1 MQKPYK
7 FSVVMAVYN
16 VAPFIREAV
25 DSLIEQSIGFDQI
38 QLILVDDGS
47 TDESGRICDEYA
59 QKYPE
64 NVEVHHK
71 KNGGVSSA
79 RNCGLEY
86 VKGQYVNFMDPDD
99 KISPEAF
106 LAVYRFFEQHKEETD
121 VVSIPILF
129 FDARTGEHML
139 NDKYKRGTRIIDLD
153 DEPYSIQLHVNSTFV
168 SVDAANKERMDE
180 RLSISEDAK
189 YINTILMKKRKL
201 GVVTEGEYLYRKR
214 STGQDSALD
223 HSILKA
229 KWYLPCLEHF
239 WKDMIRRS
247 VEEYGTVPIYLQYVL
262 AYDMSWRFRV
272 KEIPKGVIS
281 PEEKD
286 RYLHELVEVSR
297 KIDDDVWLEQRYLS
311 DFQKAYILKSKYSE
325 PLQFASDGKD
335 GIDVLVNGRRIFSL
349 SESEVII
356 HRFALKEQAIEVEG
370 EMYVYPEL
378 IDDIQMEILVNGR
391 GRTCEHFTFREPQ
404 KALGGVIRLCK
415 SFTASFPL
423 RQEGMDICFAFRLK
437 GDRVRCTHVTFRRFV
452 PVSKEF
458 ESSYCW
464 KNGWKITPVAD
475 GFRVCRSDRK
485 DALRSEIRFCK
496 ELWKANSLG
505 SRKAVVLR
513 TLSGMAKKL
522 VRKPVWLISD
532 RINKA
537 DDNGEAF
544 FRYMR
549 EHHRKE
555 VNCYY
560 VLSKQSADFQRL
572 RKIGPV
578 VDDKGFLHKILFFC
592 SQYNISAQADDITQN
607 PFMGYEA
614 CYQDKLCDEQ
624 FIFLQHGVIKD
635 DLSGWLNRYNKN
647 IRGFVTSAPREKE
660 SIVRGNYLYTDKE
673 VWLTGMPRYDRL
685 YHDEKRRITIM
696 PTWRRYLMSQI
707 NQTTG
712 VWNVGNKFEQS
723 EYYQFYNALL
733 NDERLLKAAQEYK
746 YQICFFPHPNV
757 QALIDRFDRND
768 QVQFLRIDAKYRE
781 VYAES
786 DLVVTDYSSA
796 VFDFA
801 YLRKPIVYCQFDA
814 KEFFGGEHVYQS
826 GYFDYERDGF
836 GEVEHDLEGTVKR
849 IIEYMR
855 SDCQLK
861 DKYRKRIDG
870 FFAYHDQN
878 NCERVYNKLIEASKG

>member
-153 DEPYSIQLHVNSTFV
+153 KEPASIQLSVNSAFIFA
-168 SVDAANKERMDE
+168 DAALGERMDE
-180 RLSISEDAK
+180 RLSIAEDAK
-189 YINTILMKKRKL
+189 YINTILLKKRKL

-262 AYDMSWRFRV
+262 AYDMSWRFRIG
-272 KEIPKGVIS
+272 EIPQGVFS
-281 PEEKD
+281 QEEKNQF
-286 RYLHELVEVSR
+286 LHELMEVSR
-297 KIDDDVWLEQRYLS
+297 KIDDDVWLNQRYLS
-311 DFQKAYILKSKYSE
+311 SFQKAYILKRKYGE
-325 PLQFASDGKD
+325 CLQFVPVRQNE
-335 GIDVLVNGRRIFSL
+335 IDVHIHNHKVLSL
-349 SESEVII
+349 GESEIII
-356 HRFALKEQAIEVEG
+356 HELTLKNRVVHVDG
-370 EMYVYPEL
+370 EMHLFPEL
-378 IDDIQMEILVNGR
+378 IDDAEMEILVNGNSYL
-391 GRTCEHFTFREPQ
+391 CEHFTFREPQ
-404 KALGGVIRLCK
+404 KSLGEAIRLCK
-415 SFTASFPL
+415 SFTADIPL
-423 RQEGMDICFAFRLK
+423 EQDEIEIGFAYRIR
-437 GDRVRCTHVTFRRFV
+437 GNHARCTHVQFGHFV
-452 PVSKEF
+452 PVSRQF
-458 ESSYCW
+458 TSSYCW
-464 KNGWKITPVAD
+464 KDGWKITATDD
-475 GFRVCRSDRK
+475 GFHICRSDKK

-496 ELWKANSLG
+496 ELWRANSLG

-560 VLSKQSADFQRL
+560 VLSKQSADFQRI

-624 FIFLQHGVIKD
+624 FIFLQHGVIQD

-673 VWLTGMPRYDRL
+673 VWLTGMPRHDRL

-712 VWNVGNKFEQS
+712 VWDVGSKFEQS

-768 QVQFLRIDAKYRE
+768 QVQFLGIDERYLE
-781 VYAES
+781 VYANS

-801 YLRKPIVYCQFDA
+801 YLRKPIVYSQFDA
-814 KEFFGGEHVYQS
+814 DEFFGGNHVCQL

-836 GEVEHDLEGTVKR
+836 GEVERDLEGTVNR
-849 IIEYMR
+849 IIEYMQN
-855 SDCQLK
+855 DCQLK
-861 DKYRKRIDG
+861 DKYRKRIDD